1 MIEASVNTTPA
12 PTRSSPATMQAIV
25 MHEFGGPDVLCLEEV
40 PRPEPAAGQVR
51 VHVHATFVA
60 KTKDISTRTGKHP
73 YSREMRLP
81 HILGGEHA
89 GVVDAVG
96 AGVDPSLA
104 GARVGVSSHLPCG
117 ACPPCRAGRDEGC
130 RNVGILGIHTNGA
143 YAKYCVVPAR
153 NVHRL
158 PDDVGFPQAA
168 AMAANGGVGT
178 GQLDAANV
186 GPGAWVAIPGATG
199 ALGSVDIGLA
209 ARRGAHVIALV
220 RDLAVADRMRWLGAE
235 EVLDVT
241 AEHLADALIAAT
253 GGLGLDV
260 VVDNLAKPDLY
271 LRYMPALG
279 TTGRVV
285 LSGALVYEPLP
296 VDARSLYV
304 NTNSI
309 IGVRTGN
316 HSKIAKFW
324 EVVRDGYRLPP
335 ELVEAVALE
344 DVAAAHEARTAGR
357 SGHIVV
363 CPM

>member
-1 MIEASVNTTPA
+1 MIETSATTA
-12 PTRSSPATMQAIV
+12 TGTTSSSPANMRAIV
-25 MHEFGGPDVLCLEEV
+25 MHEFGGPEVLRLEEV
-40 PRPEPAAGQVR
+40 PRPEPGAGEVR
-51 VHVHATFVA
+51 IHVHATFVA

-96 AGVDPSLA
+96 VDVDGSLV

-117 ACPPCRAGRDEGC
+117 VCPPCRAGRDEGC

-143 YAKYCVVPAR
+143 YAEYCVAPAR

-158 PDDVGFPQAA
+158 PDDVSFPQAA

-186 GPGAWVAIPGATG
+186 GVGDWVAIPGATG

-220 RDLAVADRMRWLGAE
+220 RDLGLADRMRSLGAE

-241 AEHLADALIAAT
+241 AEHLAEALIAAT
-253 GGLGLDV
+253 GGRGLDV
-260 VVDNLAKPDLY
+260 VVDNLAMPELY
-271 LRYMPALG
+271 RRYMPALA

-285 LSGALVYEPLP
+285 LSGALVFEPLP

-309 IGVRTGN
+309 IGLRTGN
-316 HSKIAKFW
+316 HAKIAKFW
-324 EVVRDGYRLPP
+324 EVVRDGFRLPA
-335 ELVEAVALE
+335 ELVETVALE
-344 DVAAAHEARTAGR
+344 DIAAAHEARTGGK
-357 SGHIVV
+357 SGHMVV
-363 CPM
+363 CTV